1 MTGIVIFA
9 IYCFISG
16 TLFILNQY
24 WILKKDEFEAFF
36 VITRAIECMIG
47 TVFIIIIICMLSSA
61 VNLLRLIVDNNSE
74 EGSDKTVAVLHFLLI
89 IAFTW
94 A

>member
-24 WILKKDEFEAFF
+24 WILKKDEFEAFV